1 MKQTT
6 LRKLKFDTGLT
17 TKELAQKVGVKE
29 RTLKAQLS
37 EEETTD
43 NTIRYMRKLG
53 IKEVTGIEN
62 GVNITINLK

>member
-17 TKELAQKVGVKE
+17 TKELAEKVGVKE

-37 EEETTD
+37 EEETTE
-43 NTIRYMRKLG
+43 NTIRYMKQLG

-62 GVNITINLK
+62 GINVKIQLK